1 MLNTVKATLSPSGT
15 LVFEEEVHLTQPV
28 PVLVTLLEDQPAE
41 IPRKTLRQMDDNERA
56 AFLAEMR
63 EYWRH
68 RLSSSDEFAMRKQ
81 EEIDLENRRWE
92 QGR

>member
-41 IPRKTLRQMDDNERA
+41 LPRKTLRQMDDNERA

-63 EYWRH
+63 EYWH
-68 RLSSSDEFAMRKQ
+68 QRLSSSDEFAMRKQ
-81 EEIDLENRRWE
+81 EDLDLENRRWE
-92 QGR
+92 QDR